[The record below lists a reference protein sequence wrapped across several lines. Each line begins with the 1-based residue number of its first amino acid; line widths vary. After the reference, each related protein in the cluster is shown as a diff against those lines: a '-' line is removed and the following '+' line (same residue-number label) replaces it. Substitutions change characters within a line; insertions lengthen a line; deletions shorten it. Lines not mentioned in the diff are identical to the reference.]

1 MNFSLMQRFAKGTK
15 KRMLEDSDRKKL
27 LKSLVINY
35 ILNDIDQKWVVSE
48 TDQYRKRYMLMNV
61 SYICVILLGILAMAD
76 I

>member
-35 ILNDIDQKWVVSE
+35 ILNDIEHKWFGSE
-48 TDQYRKRYMLMNV
+48 TDQESKRKMLMTV
-61 SYICVILLGILAMAD
+61 SYI
-76 I
+76 